1 MSSKQKYLGICSLGR
16 VYITDLRGARRHLA
30 KFMAMHCI
38 SVSSSRYMHSP
49 KYCQYWTLKIFWD
62 THCTKLFLQINT
74 LNKLRFGFFRSCVR
88 TLIKKVS
95 TTSLFFKNITQILTL
110 HKQHITVLL
119 HDRHYFFFFFL
130 SHEAQGQIC
139 MNVMLLHF
147 YSSFFFVMCAALFG
161 CSALNTDLGS
171 SNCIEIVPEDRCT
184 FLHSVL
190 FAIAIR

>member
-119 HDRHYFFFFFL
+119 HDRHYFFFFFFEPRGARSNMYERYAIAFL
-130 SHEAQGQIC
+130 FVLFLCYVCCTFWLFCIKHRSGQFQLYWNC
-139 MNVMLLHF
+139 SWRSLHF
-147 YSSFFFVMCAALFG
+147 S
-161 CSALNTDLGS
+161 T
-171 SNCIEIVPEDRCT
+171 
-184 FLHSVL
+184 
-190 FAIAIR
+190 

>member
-119 HDRHYFFFFFL
+119 HDRHYFFFFFFWATRRKVKYVWTL
-130 SHEAQGQIC
+130 CYCIFIRPFSLLC
-139 MNVMLLHF
+139 VLHF
-147 YSSFFFVMCAALFG
+147 LAV
-161 CSALNTDLGS
+161 
-171 SNCIEIVPEDRCT
+171 
-184 FLHSVL
+184 LH
-190 FAIAIR
+190 